1 MIIEDAFVEMWGWF
15 ERNLFSNCEFN
26 YSLVLPLYFSE
37 PFSKSRLPGRIIF
50 FSGKSGLVIKS
61 VSVPDNHE
69 SYFSPVV
76 YLNKNGTQMV
86 VFGTGGETHAGSLYV
101 VELKD
106 LLEADLKNAKKLL
119 TNSKKG
125 KKFL

>member
-1 MIIEDAFVEMWGWF
+1 
-15 ERNLFSNCEFN
+15 
-26 YSLVLPLYFSE
+26 
-37 PFSKSRLPGRIIF
+37 
-50 FSGKSGLVIKS
+50 
-61 VSVPDNHE
+61 
-69 SYFSPVV
+69 
-76 YLNKNGTQMV
+76 MV

>member
-1 MIIEDAFVEMWGWF
+1 
-15 ERNLFSNCEFN
+15 
-26 YSLVLPLYFSE
+26 
-37 PFSKSRLPGRIIF
+37 
-50 FSGKSGLVIKS
+50 
-61 VSVPDNHE
+61 
-69 SYFSPVV
+69 
-76 YLNKNGTQMV
+76 MV
-86 VFGTGGETHAGSLYV
+86 VFGTGDETHAGSLYV